1 MNREVKADNGDED
14 YNENGRAEDG
24 VRREFY
30 QGRPPLFA
38 FVGARHSTLAA
49 SESSSYALP
58 DEAFTRAGR

>member
-1 MNREVKADNGDED
+1 
-14 YNENGRAEDG
+14 